1 MKKDEMT
8 YAQALARLDE
18 IVKRLETGDVN
29 VDELSASVKEGVRL
43 VTWCRKKLRTTQEEV
58 EAALKGLDAEET
70 GHGEPM
76 PPARTSRAAAPEE
89 DDAMV
94 DPFA

>member
-18 IVKRLETGDVN
+18 IVKRLESGDVN
-29 VDELSASVKEGVRL
+29 VDELSSSVKEGVRL
-43 VTWCRKKLRTTQEEV
+43 VSWCRKKLRTTQEEV
-58 EAALKGLDAEET
+58 EAALKGLDPDET
-70 GHGEPM
+70 ESTETTGRPRATR
-76 PPARTSRAAAPEE
+76 PAPLA
-89 DDAMV
+89 DDESMV